1 MATVI
6 AFTSGKGGV
15 GKTNLS
21 TNLGLSLVARNAKV
35 CLFDADTGLANI
47 NILMGISPEYTI
59 EHVLNGQK
67 SIDEIIIDL
76 PSGISVVLSR
86 PLKEN
91 TLSDVYTLFRSAAT
105 I

>member
-15 GKTNLS
+15 GKTNIS

-67 SIDEIIIDL
+67 SIDEIIKL
-76 PSGISVVLSR
+76 VTISECL
-86 PLKEN
+86 LLYFFIGKI
-91 TLSDVYTLFRSAAT
+91 LQLFMGSDFR
-105 I
+105 